1 MNKRLYLK
9 KNIETILINIE
20 LFIICFFCLTIESLG
35 NEVYNKIAIIV
46 MTIFVLIAIILCK
59 YSRVIIEGK

>member
-20 LFIICFFCLTIESLG
+20 LFIICFFCLTVENFG
-35 NEVYNKIAIIV
+35 NEVYDKIAIV
-46 MTIFVLIAIILCK
+46 VLAIFVFIAIILCK